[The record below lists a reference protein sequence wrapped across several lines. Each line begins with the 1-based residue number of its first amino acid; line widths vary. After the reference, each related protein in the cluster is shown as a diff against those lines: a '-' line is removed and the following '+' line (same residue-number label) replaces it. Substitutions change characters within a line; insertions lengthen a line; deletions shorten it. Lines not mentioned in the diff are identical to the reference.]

1 MTAGHSGQSG
11 ARKVKRKSRRGKF
24 LVIAVLVL
32 GVLLVAADF
41 ALAAAAEYQIAQRMR
56 EKLQLKE
63 DPSVRISGFP
73 FVLQAVR
80 GDYTRVEIDAYGV
93 PIKDEQKDI
102 ELRDLDIEADLH
114 HTRVELGDLL
124 AGNVSKATIDQVDGK
139 VRIKALDLNRLANQ
153 VTPFD
158 KLSIEPDN
166 RTTTATPTPVAP
178 ETPKPKTTAAIKLS
192 GQTNLAGKTVT
203 VTAYGQI
210 ALVDGAIQISVDD
223 IELEDASLKQLVPQL
238 RNALAIKIDPG
249 ALPFGA
255 KPTAVEVENG
265 AFTLSGVIT
274 DVPLEQR

>member
-1 MTAGHSGQSG
+1 MTAGHSGQTG
-11 ARKVKRKSRRGKF
+11 GRKVKRKSRRGKF

-63 DPSVRISGFP
+63 DPSVRINGFP

-102 ELRDLDIEADLH
+102 ELRDLDVEADLH

-166 RTTTATPTPVAP
+166 RVTTTTPTPVTPA
-178 ETPKPKTTAAIKLS
+178 TPKNKTTAAVKLS
-192 GQTNLAGKTVT
+192 GQTNLAGKTIT

-210 ALVDGAIQISVDD
+210 ALLDGAIQITVDD

-265 AFTLSGVIT
+265 AFTLSGVVT